1 MVSPASKDEHLK
13 HLKIARAAG
22 FNYVRLHTHCELP
35 EYFEAADEAGIM
47 IQPEL
52 PYYGN
57 YPTEAF
63 AFDPMRDLR
72 EVNRHYRRYVSLTTY
87 CTGNEGLLGKPLDQ
101 KIYRLGKRLDPDR
114 LMIHQDGGLNEA
126 SNSDFRS
133 GPMDVWEPGS
143 FKCDAPFVAHEYL
156 NLCVKQD
163 PRLEP
168 RFSAPG
174 CRPSR
179 SRCATPR
186 SRRRASTARGATP
199 ARTPCSALQ
208 SYYQKH
214 GIESARL
221 DPACDGYDF
230 WTIVDVVVQQGKT
243 YSSQGLFNAF
253 WGVKSNGTTPEAFRL
268 FNGPTA
274 LLLKTAPADRI
285 AVAGDTVKAAFWIAH
300 YGTAPVENAGSRGRC
315 ARATTCSPKANA
327 AEAPSNSAA
336 RVCSP
341 KPPSSSRPSPSRS
354 SRASRG
360 RPAHVRRDRPQRVG
374 PLALS
379 ERDKQDGRG
388 IAVSKDLLPALES
401 SMRASPPQ
409 DHRKPNRPPSSISRL
424 WPFLCPSCPC
434 GRQARPPHQRA
445 EGQTQRQPRL
455 VVDGQPGRNGLRQTP
470 SFGATST
477 RRLSLAAG
485 LPYRQTGSQSP
496 AKRHEA

>member
-1 MVSPASKDEHLK
+1 MPLNPFRPWSPEHPDLYVAHLTLCDGDAPVHGWAERFGVRRIEVRGDRFFLNNKPLFLRGFGDDSVYPVTMVSPASKEEHLK

-101 KIYRLGKRLDPDR
+101 KIYRLGKQLDPDR

-168 RFSAPG
+168 RFSGAWMPPVTLAAP
-174 CRPSR
+174 
-179 SRCATPR
+179 TPR

-199 ARTPCSALQ
+199 ARTPRTRSRATIR
-208 SYYQKH
+208 STASNPPASIPPATAMTS
-214 GIESARL
+214 GPSSTSWFSRAR
-221 DPACDGYDF
+221 
-230 WTIVDVVVQQGKT
+230 
-243 YSSQGLFNAF
+243 
-253 WGVKSNGTTPEAFRL
+253 
-268 FNGPTA
+268 PTA
-274 LLLKTAPADRI
+274 P
-285 AVAGDTVKAAFWIAH
+285 
-300 YGTAPVENAGSRGRC
+300 
-315 ARATTCSPKANA
+315 RACST
-327 AEAPSNSAA
+327 
-336 RVCSP
+336 R
-341 KPPSSSRPSPSRS
+341 
-354 SRASRG
+354 
-360 RPAHVRRDRPQRVG
+360 
-374 PLALS
+374 
-379 ERDKQDGRG
+379 
-388 IAVSKDLLPALES
+388 
-401 SMRASPPQ
+401 
-409 DHRKPNRPPSSISRL
+409 
-424 WPFLCPSCPC
+424 
-434 GRQARPPHQRA
+434 
-445 EGQTQRQPRL
+445 
-455 VVDGQPGRNGLRQTP
+455 
-470 SFGATST
+470 FGA
-477 RRLSLAAG
+477 
-485 LPYRQTGSQSP
+485 
-496 AKRHEA
+496 